1 MRRPL
6 RHALM
11 VLREAGIEVERIHQ
25 AGKHTE
31 IHLECGELVRLARGN
46 HPSRRFERGL
56 RSHVRKIRERSPEGA
71 S

>member
-6 RHALM
+6 RHTLN
-11 VLREAGIEVERIHQ
+11 VLRDAGIEVERVHQ

-31 IHLECGELVRLARGN
+31 IKLECGELVRLVRGN

-56 RSHVRKIRERSPEGA
+56 RSQVRKILKEGA
-71 S
+71 

>member
-6 RHALM
+6 RHALTI
-11 VLREAGIEVERIHQ
+11 LRDAGIEVERIHQ

-31 IHLECGELVRLARGN
+31 IRLECGELVRLVRGN

-56 RSHVRKIRERSPEGA
+56 RSHVRKILRSEAP
-71 S
+71 

>member
-6 RHALM
+6 RHALT

-31 IHLECGELVRLARGN
+31 IHLGCGELVRLVRGN

-56 RSHVRKIRERSPEGA
+56 RSRVRKILRSEAP
-71 S
+71 

>member
-6 RHALM
+6 RHALA

-31 IHLECGELVRLARGN
+31 IHLECGELIRLVRGN

-56 RSHVRKIRERSPEGA
+56 RSHVRKILRSEAP
-71 S
+71 

>member
-6 RHALM
+6 RHTLA
-11 VLREAGIEVERIHQ
+11 VLREAGIKVERIHQ

-31 IHLECGELVRLARGN
+31 IHLECGKLVRLVRGN

-56 RSHVRKIRERSPEGA
+56 RSQVRKLLRVP
-71 S
+71 

>member
-6 RHALM
+6 RHALN
-11 VLREAGIEVERIHQ
+11 VLREAGIEVERVHE

-31 IHLECGELVRLARGN
+31 IRLEGGELVRLVRGN

-56 RSHVRKIRERSPEGA
+56 RSQVRKILKELAP
-71 S
+71 

>member
-6 RHALM
+6 KHALA
-11 VLREAGIEVERIHQ
+11 VLRDAGLEVDRVRE

-31 IHLECGELVRLARGN
+31 ILLEGGGLIRLVRGN

-56 RSHVRKIRERSPEGA
+56 RSHIRRFQRSEQA
-71 S
+71 

>member
-6 RHALM
+6 RHALI
-11 VLREAGIEVERIHQ
+11 VLREAGLEVECIHQ

-31 IHLECGELVRLARGN
+31 IHLECGELVRLVRGN

-56 RSHVRKIRERSPEGA
+56 RSHVRKLLRSEQP
-71 S
+71 